1 MEILPVVWVCS
12 LITVIIAVTAAKI
25 LGRRRKRGTS

>member
-1 MEILPVVWVCS
+1 MEILPVVWICS

-25 LGRRRKRGTS
+25 LGKRGKRGAS